1 MIRINV
7 TCASSCTNPRMFKK
21 PIARDVAVI
30 FIVKMTALALLYALF
45 FSPSHQAR
53 VETRALF
60 EIAAWPVT
68 R

>member
-1 MIRINV
+1 
-7 TCASSCTNPRMFKK
+7 MFKK